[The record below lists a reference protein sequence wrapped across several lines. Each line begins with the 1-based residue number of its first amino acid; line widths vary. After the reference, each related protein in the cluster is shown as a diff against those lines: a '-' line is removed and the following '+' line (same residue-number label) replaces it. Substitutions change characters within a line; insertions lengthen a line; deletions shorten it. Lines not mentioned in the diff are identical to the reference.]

1 MTVVKEGK
9 MPDYRITVTE
19 QIPATGEEKKTSR
32 SVVAIQVGA
41 PSAADALRKVLAVVA
56 PETS

>member
-1 MTVVKEGK
+1 